1 VSLPPL
7 SEADRA
13 ALATFLAA
21 SAHVLSG
28 DGGKSVRLFLSVL
41 GRDELEELAARTVCC
56 LSRTGEATV
65 EGLRRLLLEL
75 EAAG

>member
-13 ALATFLAA
+13 ALSSFLAA
-21 SAHVLSG
+21 SVHVLSG

-41 GRDELEELAARTVCC
+41 DRDELEELAARTVCW
-56 LSRTGEATV
+56 LARTGDATV
-65 EGLRRLLLEL
+65 VGLRRQLLEL
-75 EAAG
+75 EAMA